1 LDGTRVKTYYY
12 GCGGYI
18 TKGTST
24 CEMNAIPKGVMESRV
39 IEVVLDF
46 YRPYLAK
53 DGRRKLAEAVKA
65 QIGSETEDLAA
76 ARQRAEEELQGIEPI
91 INNLL
96 DNITE
101 ANREYV
107 DKRLNEL
114 KAQRQ
119 QLEARLE
126 ELDRLSLSQVEIE
139 TIVAD
144 AMQFLGGLEFT
155 LH

>member
-1 LDGTRVKTYYY
+1 
-12 GCGGYI
+12 
-18 TKGTST
+18 
-24 CEMNAIPKGVMESRV
+24 MNAIPKGVMESRV

-101 ANREYV
+101 TNREYV